1 MFPRL
6 KTVHYHK
13 IIVPALVGSIALSW
27 LLASWQPMLAL
38 PLMIAIAVF
47 LAYMLVLCNLEP
59 AYMKVIAFLLPFS
72 APLPFLEGSMIRVPT
87 EPMIGLALIMLPLYL
102 LKERN
107 SPNKPLW
114 KDIFFVLPLLALYV
128 LTSFFSEML
137 VVSLKFSFV
146 NIAYVLVFYVLLLHL
161 FRKHTRLFSDMLKL
175 YGMGF
180 LLVFFWSLYQYWQ
193 YDWNP
198 VVMRGIFHPFY
209 NDHTIFGAA
218 AALLAVP
225 AFGTV
230 MRRNTNHGFLLNGV
244 VGMFFVLAVFYST
257 SRGAMLS
264 LLFAAFVAL
273 ILWLKPRPLILG
285 AGLALLLLTGYVLY
299 PGIRDRIEET
309 EVLSY
314 DEGAGVMDRTRSVA
328 NISTDVSNVE
338 RLNRWVSAWR
348 MFQERPLT
356 GFGPGTYQFVY
367 IPYQEERLMNRLTVT
382 DPWNPPEGSGG
393 TAHSEYLL
401 LLSETGL
408 LGLMAFLLVMGRWSW
423 IALRRWRDHPRRNG
437 MAIALVALSTY
448 FFHALVNNF
457 LTTDKLA
464 FLFWGT
470 AAWLVAMY
478 HRESAKARVSWGVGE
493 SELKGGV
500 RR

>member
-1 MFPRL
+1 MVL
-6 KTVHYHK
+6 
-13 IIVPALVGSIALSW
+13 VPVLAGAIALAWLVASRMPLLAIPFIAASSVLLAYALV
-27 LLASWQPMLAL
+27 QRD
-38 PLMIAIAVF
+38 
-47 LAYMLVLCNLEP
+47 LVP

-72 APLPFLEGSMIRVPT
+72 TPLPFLEGSMIRLPT
-87 EPMIGLALIMLPLYL
+87 EPMIGLALIMLPLFL
-102 LKERN
+102 LKERT
-107 SPNKPLW
+107 SPHT
-114 KDIFFVLPLLALYV
+114 PLLKEILYV
-128 LTSFFSEML
+128 IPLFGVYLFSTFFSEML
-137 VVSLKFSFV
+137 VVSLKFSLV

-161 FRKHTRLFSDMLKL
+161 FRKHTRLFPDMLKL

-180 LLVFFWSLYQYWQ
+180 LLVFLWSLYQYWQ

-198 VVMRGIFHPFY
+198 VVLRGIFHPFF

-218 AALLAVP
+218 AAILAVL
-225 AFGTV
+225 AFKPV
-230 MRRNTNHGFLLNGV
+230 MRRNTMQGFLFGGV
-244 VGMFFVLAVFYST
+244 VGVFFVLAVFYST

-264 LLFAAFVAL
+264 LLFAAFLAL
-273 ILWLKPRPLILG
+273 ILWVKPRPLILG
-285 AGLALLLLTGYVLY
+285 TGLVLLLITGYVFFPTL
-299 PGIRDRIEET
+299 RDRIEQT

-314 DEGAGVMDRTRSVA
+314 DEGAGVVDRTRSVV

-367 IPYQEERLMNRLTVT
+367 IPYQEERLMNRLTVK
-382 DPWNPPEGSGG
+382 DPLDPPEGSGG

-401 LLSETGL
+401 LLSETGI
-408 LGLMAFLLVMGRWSW
+408 LGLMALLLVMGRWSW
-423 IALRRWRDHPRRNG
+423 IALRRWRDHPRRNA

-457 LTTDKLA
+457 LTTDKMA

-470 AAWLVAMY
+470 AAWLVSMY
-478 HRESAKARVSWGVGE
+478 YRADKAEVSWGVEGR
-493 SELKGGV
+493 ELKG
-500 RR
+500 REEIRKMKNEK